1 MHFDFRFLLFIVVGF
16 YSIAG
21 AALNWEWFMGDPK
34 AKVFARLFG
43 RTGTRVFYIILGVGV
58 LIFGFFGMF
67 GLFDW

>member
-1 MHFDFRFLLFIVVGF
+1 MKFDFSFLLFIVVGF

-43 RTGTRVFYIILGVGV
+43 RTGTRVFYILLGVSA
-58 LIFGFFGMF
+58 LIFGFFGLF
-67 GLFDW
+67 GLFG